1 MRQPCHGCAPGPR
14 RKSALLRAPSP
25 PPRCDAHC
33 GRRPAG
39 IAAGS
44 HDDYSRTQGNP
55 MSHASAS
62 LAAPSMPL
70 SGRIRM
76 LAAILLVV
84 VVSEAIGS
92 ATFNVG
98 PGKIILQPMLWAIFI
113 GAIVAALGQRLPAG
127 LNIDTAMQ
135 TRISG
140 YLQYALLPFLAKL
153 GLMVGGALPQVRE
166 AGWALV
172 FQEFGHFFGTMAV
185 GLPLA
190 LLLGIKREAIGATFS
205 VGREPSLAIIGER
218 YGMNSPEGRGVMA
231 EYITGTVIGALF
243 VALMAGFITSL
254 NIFDPRSLAMG
265 AGVGSGS
272 MMAAGVG
279 AIASQQTPEVAHQVA
294 ALAAAAN
301 LLTTVVGVYF
311 TLFIS
316 LPTTIFLYGKLEPV
330 LGRFSRGKAE
340 TVAADDEVT
349 QDAPAHGVK
358 MGFGDRLTAYVICGL
373 FALVGNRL
381 GYNVPFAD
389 ALPGMGI
396 IILLVVITDLVLRV
410 VPKLPAVF
418 VLSLIAMTA
427 GCPGVLPYSDQIIAM
442 VGKVNFLP
450 FTTVI
455 LAMAGLSILKDLP
468 AFRKLGWKIV
478 VVSLAANAGTF
489 LGATMI
495 AEFFH

>member
-1 MRQPCHGCAPGPR
+1 
-14 RKSALLRAPSP
+14 
-25 PPRCDAHC
+25 
-33 GRRPAG
+33 
-39 IAAGS
+39 
-44 HDDYSRTQGNP
+44 

-62 LAAPSMPL
+62 LAAPSMSL
-70 SGRIRM
+70 SSRIRM
-76 LAAILLVV
+76 LVVILMVV
-84 VVSEAIGS
+84 LISEAIGS
-92 ATFNVG
+92 MTFAVG
-98 PGKIILQPMLWAIFI
+98 PGKIVLQPMLWAIFI
-113 GAIVAALGQRLPAG
+113 GAVVAALGQRLPAG
-127 LNIDTAMQ
+127 AGVDTAMQ

-243 VALMAGFITSL
+243 VALLAGFITSL

-279 AIASQQTPEVAHQVA
+279 AIASQQTPEMAHQVA

-316 LPTTIFLYGKLEPV
+316 LPTTIWLYGKLEPV
-330 LGRFSRGKAE
+330 LGRFSRAKADE
-340 TVAADDEVT
+340 AVAADAVADET
-349 QDAPAHGVK
+349 PAHGSK
-358 MGFGDRLTAYVICGL
+358 LGFGDRLTAYAVCGL
-373 FALVGNRL
+373 FALVGNQF
-381 GYNVPFAD
+381 GYKVPILD
-389 ALPGMGI
+389 ALPGML
-396 IILLVVITDLVLRV
+396 IILALVVLTDLLLRV
-410 VPKLPAVF
+410 IPCCRPC
-418 VLSLIAMTA
+418 S
-427 GCPGVLPYSDQIIAM
+427 CCRCWP
-442 VGKVNFLP
+442 
-450 FTTVI
+450 
-455 LAMAGLSILKDLP
+455 
-468 AFRKLGWKIV
+468 
-478 VVSLAANAGTF
+478 
-489 LGATMI
+489 
-495 AEFFH
+495 

>member
-1 MRQPCHGCAPGPR
+1 MSQ
-14 RKSALLRAPSP
+14 
-25 PPRCDAHC
+25 
-33 GRRPAG
+33 AG
-39 IAAGS
+39 
-44 HDDYSRTQGNP
+44 
-55 MSHASAS
+55 AS
-62 LAAPSMPL
+62 LAMPAMSL
-70 SGRIRM
+70 SSRLRM
-76 LAAILLVV
+76 LVAILLVV
-84 VVSEAIGS
+84 LVSEAIGS
-92 ATFNVG
+92 VTFAVG
-98 PGKIILQPMLWAIFI
+98 PGKIVLQPMLWAIFI
-113 GAIVAALGQRLPAG
+113 GAVVAAFGQRLPANAG
-127 LNIDTAMQ
+127 IDTAMQ

-153 GLMVGGALPQVRE
+153 GLMVGGSLPQVRE

-172 FQEFGHFFGTMAV
+172 FQEFGHFFGTMAI

-316 LPTTIFLYGKLEPV
+316 LPTTVFLYGKLEPV
-330 LGRFSRGKAE
+330 LGRFSRGKAD
-340 TVAADDEVT
+340 TAADAAAATE
-349 QDAPAHGVK
+349 APSHAVK
-358 MGFGDRLTAYVICGL
+358 MGFGDRLTAYAVCGL
-373 FALVGNRL
+373 FALVGNQF
-381 GYNVPFAD
+381 GYKVPILD
-389 ALPGMGI
+389 ALPGMLI
-396 IILLVVITDLVLRV
+396 IILLVVIADLLLRV
-410 VPKLPAVF
+410 VPKLPAVA
-418 VLSLIAMTA
+418 VLSL
-427 GCPGVLPYSDQIIAM
+427 
-442 VGKVNFLP
+442 
-450 FTTVI
+450 
-455 LAMAGLSILKDLP
+455 
-468 AFRKLGWKIV
+468 
-478 VVSLAANAGTF
+478 
-489 LGATMI
+489 
-495 AEFFH
+495 

>member
-1 MRQPCHGCAPGPR
+1 
-14 RKSALLRAPSP
+14 
-25 PPRCDAHC
+25 
-33 GRRPAG
+33 
-39 IAAGS
+39 
-44 HDDYSRTQGNP
+44 
-55 MSHASAS
+55 MSHAGAS
-62 LAAPSMPL
+62 LAMPAMPL
-70 SGRIRM
+70 SSRIRM
-76 LAAILLVV
+76 LVAILLVV
-84 VVSEAIGS
+84 LVSEAIGS
-92 ATFNVG
+92 ATFAVG
-98 PGKIILQPMLWAIFI
+98 PGKIVLQPMLWAIFI
-113 GAIVAALGQRLPAG
+113 GAVVAAVGQRLPSG
-127 LNIDTAMQ
+127 VGIDTAMQ
-135 TRISG
+135 TCISG

-153 GLMVGGALPQVRE
+153 GLMVGGSLPQVRE

-172 FQEFGHFFGTMAV
+172 FQEFGHFFGTMAI

-330 LGRFSRGKAE
+330 LGRFSRAKAE
-340 TVAADDEVT
+340 TAADTPAATE
-349 QDAPAHGVK
+349 APSHAVK
-358 MGFGDRLTAYVICGL
+358 MGFGDRLTAYAVCGL
-373 FALVGNRL
+373 FALVGNQF
-381 GYNVPFAD
+381 GYKVPILD
-389 ALPGMGI
+389 ALPGMLI
-396 IILLVVITDLVLRV
+396 IILLVVIADLLLRV
-410 VPKLPAVF
+410 VPKLPAVA
-418 VLSLIAMTA
+418 VLSLIAMTV
-427 GCPGVLPYSDQIIAM
+427 GCPGAVPYSNQIIAA
-442 VGKVNFLP
+442 VNKVNFLP

>member
-1 MRQPCHGCAPGPR
+1 
-14 RKSALLRAPSP
+14 
-25 PPRCDAHC
+25 
-33 GRRPAG
+33 
-39 IAAGS
+39 
-44 HDDYSRTQGNP
+44 
-55 MSHASAS
+55 MSHASVS

-84 VVSEAIGS
+84 VISEAIGS

-113 GAIVAALGQRLPAG
+113 GAIVAACGQRLPAG

-172 FQEFGHFFGTMAV
+172 FQEFGHFFGTMAI

-316 LPTTIFLYGKLEPV
+316 LPTTIFLYDKLEPV
-330 LGRFSRGKAE
+330 LGRFSRGKTGAAAVANDGAAQE
-340 TVAADDEVT
+340 T
-349 QDAPAHGVK
+349 PAHGAK

-396 IILLVVITDLVLRV
+396 IILLVVIADLVLRV

>member
-1 MRQPCHGCAPGPR
+1 
-14 RKSALLRAPSP
+14 
-25 PPRCDAHC
+25 
-33 GRRPAG
+33 
-39 IAAGS
+39 
-44 HDDYSRTQGNP
+44 

-62 LAAPSMPL
+62 LAAPSMSL
-70 SGRIRM
+70 SSRIRM
-76 LAAILLVV
+76 LVVILMVV
-84 VVSEAIGS
+84 LISEAIGS
-92 ATFNVG
+92 MTFAVG
-98 PGKIILQPMLWAIFI
+98 PGKIVLQPMLWAIFI
-113 GAIVAALGQRLPAG
+113 GAVVAALGQRLPAG
-127 LNIDTAMQ
+127 AGVDTAMQ

-243 VALMAGFITSL
+243 VALLAGFITSL

-279 AIASQQTPEVAHQVA
+279 AIASQQTPEMAHQVA

-316 LPTTIFLYGKLEPV
+316 LPTTIWLYGKLEPV
-330 LGRFSRGKAE
+330 LGRFARQGRRGRRRRCRGRR
-340 TVAADDEVT
+340 
-349 QDAPAHGVK
+349 DARP
-358 MGFGDRLTAYVICGL
+358 RLQAGLRRSPHRLCGL
-373 FALVGNRL
+373 RPVRAGGQPVRLQGADPGRAAGHAHHPGAGGADRPAAARDPQAAGRVRAVGAGHDRRL
-381 GYNVPFAD
+381 PRRA
-389 ALPGMGI
+389 A
-396 IILLVVITDLVLRV
+396 VLRADHRAGGQGQ
-410 VPKLPAVF
+410 LPA
-418 VLSLIAMTA
+418 LHH
-427 GCPGVLPYSDQIIAM
+427 GDPGDGRPVHPQ
-442 VGKVNFLP
+442 
-450 FTTVI
+450 
-455 LAMAGLSILKDLP
+455 DLP

>member
-1 MRQPCHGCAPGPR
+1 MQ
-14 RKSALLRAPSP
+14 RKSSAAVMVARYLCRENPEAALCTGTDAPLPCVAPTSN
-25 PPRCDAHC
+25 RSARFQ
-33 GRRPAG
+33 GKSMLNAS
-39 IAAGS
+39 S
-44 HDDYSRTQGNP
+44 H
-55 MSHASAS
+55 
-62 LAAPSMPL
+62 LAAPSM
-70 SGRIRM
+70 SVAARVRM
-76 LAAILLVV
+76 LAAVLLVV
-84 VVSEAIGS
+84 VISEAIGS
-92 ATFNVG
+92 ATFSVG

-113 GAIVAALGQRLPAG
+113 GAVLAACAQRGPAS
-127 LNIDTAMQ
+127 LRIDAAIQ
-135 TRISG
+135 TRIGS

-172 FQEFGHFFGTMAV
+172 FQEFGHFFGTMAI

-243 VALMAGFITSL
+243 VAVLAGFITSL

-279 AIASQQTPEVAHQVA
+279 AIASQQTPEVARHVA

-316 LPTTIFLYGKLEPV
+316 LPTTIWLYGKLEPV
-330 LGRFSRGKAE
+330 LGRFSRSKEESPAA
-340 TVAADDEVT
+340 VAAVT
-349 QDAPAHGVK
+349 AQDAPAHNAPLS
-358 MGFGDRLTAYVICGL
+358 FGDRLTAYVACGL

-381 GYNVPFAD
+381 GYNVPFMD
-389 ALPGMGI
+389 ALPGMAF
-396 IILLVVITDLVLRV
+396 IILLVVVADTLLRV
-410 VPKLPAVF
+410 LPKLPAVF
-418 VLSLIAMTA
+418 VLSVLAMTA
-427 GCPGVLPYSDQIIAM
+427 GCPGVLPYSEEIIGM
-442 VGKVNFLP
+442 VNKVNFLP

>member
-1 MRQPCHGCAPGPR
+1 
-14 RKSALLRAPSP
+14 
-25 PPRCDAHC
+25 
-33 GRRPAG
+33 
-39 IAAGS
+39 
-44 HDDYSRTQGNP
+44 
-55 MSHASAS
+55 MSYASAS
-62 LAAPSMPL
+62 LAAPSMSL
-70 SGRIRM
+70 SARVRM

-84 VVSEAIGS
+84 VISEAIGS
-92 ATFNVG
+92 VTFSVG
-98 PGKIILQPMLWAIFI
+98 PGKIVLQPMLWAIFI
-113 GAIVAALGQRLPAG
+113 GAIVAAFGQRLPVGRA
-127 LNIDTAMQ
+127 IDKAMQ

-172 FQEFGHFFGTMAV
+172 FQEFGHFFGTMAI

-279 AIASQQTPEVAHQVA
+279 AIASQQTPEMAHQVA

-330 LGRFSRGKAE
+330 LGRFSRGKA
-340 TVAADDEVT
+340 DEAVV
-349 QDAPAHGVK
+349 DNSVSEDVPAHNSK
-358 MGFGDRLTAYVICGL
+358 LGFGDRLTAYVICGL

-381 GYNVPFAD
+381 GYNVPFMD

-396 IILLVVITDLVLRV
+396 IILLVVLTDLILRV

-427 GCPGVLPYSDQIIAM
+427 GCPGVLPYSDQIIAL

>member
-1 MRQPCHGCAPGPR
+1 
-14 RKSALLRAPSP
+14 
-25 PPRCDAHC
+25 
-33 GRRPAG
+33 
-39 IAAGS
+39 
-44 HDDYSRTQGNP
+44 
-55 MSHASAS
+55 MSHASLG

-70 SGRIRM
+70 SSRLRM

-84 VVSEAIGS
+84 AIAEAIGS
-92 ATFNVG
+92 VSFTVG
-98 PGKIILQPMLWAIFI
+98 PGKIVLQPMLWAIFV
-113 GAIVAALGQRLPAG
+113 GAVVAGFGQRLPAG
-127 LNIDTAMQ
+127 MGVDTAMQ
-135 TRISG
+135 ARISG
-140 YLQYALLPFLAKL
+140 YLPYALLPFLAKL

-172 FQEFGHFFGTMAV
+172 FQEFGHFFGTMAI

-218 YGMNSPEGRGVMA
+218 FGMNSPEGRGVMA

-243 VALMAGFITSL
+243 VALLAGFITSL
-254 NIFDPRSLAMG
+254 GIFDPRSLAMG

-279 AIASQQTPEVAHQVA
+279 AIASQQTPDMAHQVA

-316 LPTTIFLYGKLEPV
+316 LPTTIWLYGRLEPV
-330 LGRFSRGKAE
+330 LGRFSRGKAQSAA
-340 TVAADDEVT
+340 AAD
-349 QDAPAHGVK
+349 AGAGAAAHAVK
-358 MGFGDRLTAYVICGL
+358 LGFGDRLTAYVVCGL
-373 FALVGNRL
+373 FTLVGNQL
-381 GYNVPFAD
+381 GYKVPVLD
-389 ALPGMGI
+389 ALPGMAI
-396 IILLVVITDLVLRV
+396 IVLLVVITDLLLRLA
-410 VPKLPAVF
+410 PRLPAVF
-418 VLSLIAMTA
+418 VLSVLAMTA
-427 GCPGVLPYSDQIIAM
+427 GCPGVLPYSDQVIAL
-442 VGKVNFLP
+442 VNKVNFLP

>member
-1 MRQPCHGCAPGPR
+1 
-14 RKSALLRAPSP
+14 
-25 PPRCDAHC
+25 
-33 GRRPAG
+33 
-39 IAAGS
+39 
-44 HDDYSRTQGNP
+44 

-84 VVSEAIGS
+84 VISEAIGS

-113 GAIVAALGQRLPAG
+113 GAIVAAFGQRMPAG

-340 TVAADDEVT
+340 TAAADDEVT

-396 IILLVVITDLVLRV
+396 IILLVVLTDLVLRV

>member
-1 MRQPCHGCAPGPR
+1 
-14 RKSALLRAPSP
+14 
-25 PPRCDAHC
+25 
-33 GRRPAG
+33 
-39 IAAGS
+39 
-44 HDDYSRTQGNP
+44 
-55 MSHASAS
+55 
-62 LAAPSMPL
+62 
-70 SGRIRM
+70 
-76 LAAILLVV
+76 
-84 VVSEAIGS
+84 
-92 ATFNVG
+92 
-98 PGKIILQPMLWAIFI
+98 
-113 GAIVAALGQRLPAG
+113 
-127 LNIDTAMQ
+127 
-135 TRISG
+135 
-140 YLQYALLPFLAKL
+140 
-153 GLMVGGALPQVRE
+153 
-166 AGWALV
+166 
-172 FQEFGHFFGTMAV
+172 
-185 GLPLA
+185 
-190 LLLGIKREAIGATFS
+190 
-205 VGREPSLAIIGER
+205 
-218 YGMNSPEGRGVMA
+218 
-231 EYITGTVIGALF
+231 
-243 VALMAGFITSL
+243 
-254 NIFDPRSLAMG
+254 
-265 AGVGSGS
+265 

-279 AIASQQTPEVAHQVA
+279 AIASQQTPEMAHQVA

-330 LGRFSRGKAE
+330 LGRFSRGKNEA
-340 TVAADDEVT
+340 VVDDSVSEDV
-349 QDAPAHGVK
+349 PAHGAK

-396 IILLVVITDLVLRV
+396 IVLLVVITDLILRV

-489 LGATMI
+489 MGATMI

>member
-1 MRQPCHGCAPGPR
+1 
-14 RKSALLRAPSP
+14 
-25 PPRCDAHC
+25 
-33 GRRPAG
+33 
-39 IAAGS
+39 
-44 HDDYSRTQGNP
+44 
-55 MSHASAS
+55 MSYASAS
-62 LAAPSMPL
+62 LAAPSMSL
-70 SGRIRM
+70 SARVRM

-84 VVSEAIGS
+84 VISEAIGS
-92 ATFNVG
+92 VTFSVG
-98 PGKIILQPMLWAIFI
+98 PGKIVLQPMLWAIFI
-113 GAIVAALGQRLPAG
+113 GAIVAAFGQRLPVGSA
-127 LNIDTAMQ
+127 IDKAMQ

-172 FQEFGHFFGTMAV
+172 FQEFGHFFGTMAI

-279 AIASQQTPEVAHQVA
+279 AIASQQTPEMAHQVA

-330 LGRFSRGKAE
+330 LGRFSRGKA
-340 TVAADDEVT
+340 DEAVV
-349 QDAPAHGVK
+349 DNSVSEDVLAHNSK
-358 MGFGDRLTAYVICGL
+358 LGFGDRLTAYVICGL

-381 GYNVPFAD
+381 GYNVPFMD

-396 IILLVVITDLVLRV
+396 IILLVVLTDLILRV

-427 GCPGVLPYSDQIIAM
+427 GCPGVLPYSDQIIAL

>member
-1 MRQPCHGCAPGPR
+1 
-14 RKSALLRAPSP
+14 
-25 PPRCDAHC
+25 
-33 GRRPAG
+33 
-39 IAAGS
+39 
-44 HDDYSRTQGNP
+44 
-55 MSHASAS
+55 MSHASMS
-62 LAAPSMPL
+62 LAAPSMSL
-70 SGRIRM
+70 AARVRM

-84 VVSEAIGS
+84 VISEAIGS
-92 ATFNVG
+92 VTFAVG
-98 PGKIILQPMLWAIFI
+98 PGKIVLQPMLWAIFI
-113 GAIVAALGQRLPAG
+113 GAIVAAFGQRMPEGAG
-127 LNIDTAMQ
+127 IDKAMQ

-172 FQEFGHFFGTMAV
+172 FQEFGHFFGTMAI

-279 AIASQQTPEVAHQVA
+279 AIASQQTPEMAHQVA

-330 LGRFSRGKAE
+330 LGRFSRSKS
-340 TVAADDEVT
+340 DDAVV
-349 QDAPAHGVK
+349 DASVSEDVPAHNAK

-381 GYNVPFAD
+381 GYNVPFMD

-396 IILLVVITDLVLRV
+396 IISLVVLTDLILRV

-427 GCPGVLPYSDQIIAM
+427 GCPGVLPYSDQIIAL

>member
-1 MRQPCHGCAPGPR
+1 
-14 RKSALLRAPSP
+14 
-25 PPRCDAHC
+25 
-33 GRRPAG
+33 
-39 IAAGS
+39 
-44 HDDYSRTQGNP
+44 
-55 MSHASAS
+55 MSLASAS
-62 LAAPSMPL
+62 LAAPSMSL
-70 SGRIRM
+70 SARVRM

-84 VVSEAIGS
+84 GISEAIGS
-92 ATFNVG
+92 VTFSVG
-98 PGKIILQPMLWAIFI
+98 PGKIVLQPMLWAIFI
-113 GAIVAALGQRLPAG
+113 GAIVAAFGQRLPVGAG
-127 LNIDTAMQ
+127 IDKAMQ

-172 FQEFGHFFGTMAV
+172 FQEFGHFFGTMAI

-190 LLLGIKREAIGATFS
+190 LLLGIKREAIGA

-279 AIASQQTPEVAHQVA
+279 AIASQQTPEMAHQVA

-330 LGRFSRGKAE
+330 LGRWSRGKASE
-340 TVAADDEVT
+340 SVVDDSVSEDV
-349 QDAPAHGVK
+349 PAHNAK

-381 GYNVPFAD
+381 GYNVPFMD

-396 IILLVVITDLVLRV
+396 IILLVVLTDLILRV

-427 GCPGVLPYSDQIIAM
+427 GCPGVLPYSDQIIAL

-489 LGATMI
+489 MGATMI

>member
-1 MRQPCHGCAPGPR
+1 
-14 RKSALLRAPSP
+14 
-25 PPRCDAHC
+25 
-33 GRRPAG
+33 
-39 IAAGS
+39 
-44 HDDYSRTQGNP
+44 
-55 MSHASAS
+55 MSLASAS
-62 LAAPSMPL
+62 LAAPSMSL
-70 SGRIRM
+70 SARVRM

-84 VVSEAIGS
+84 GISEAIGS
-92 ATFNVG
+92 VTFSVG
-98 PGKIILQPMLWAIFI
+98 PGKIVLQPMLWAIFI
-113 GAIVAALGQRLPAG
+113 GAIVAAFGQRLPVGAG
-127 LNIDTAMQ
+127 IDKAMQ

-172 FQEFGHFFGTMAV
+172 FQEFGHFFGTMAI

-279 AIASQQTPEVAHQVA
+279 AIASQQTPEMAHQVA

-330 LGRFSRGKAE
+330 LGRWSRGKTSE
-340 TVAADDEVT
+340 SVVDDSVSEDV
-349 QDAPAHGVK
+349 PAHNAK

-381 GYNVPFAD
+381 GYNVPFMD

-396 IILLVVITDLVLRV
+396 IILLVVLTDLILRV

-427 GCPGVLPYSDQIIAM
+427 GCPGVLPYSDQIIAL

-489 LGATMI
+489 MGATMI

>member
-1 MRQPCHGCAPGPR
+1 
-14 RKSALLRAPSP
+14 
-25 PPRCDAHC
+25 
-33 GRRPAG
+33 
-39 IAAGS
+39 
-44 HDDYSRTQGNP
+44 
-55 MSHASAS
+55 
-62 LAAPSMPL
+62 
-70 SGRIRM
+70 
-76 LAAILLVV
+76 
-84 VVSEAIGS
+84 
-92 ATFNVG
+92 VG
-98 PGKIILQPMLWAIFI
+98 PGKIVLQPMLWAIFV
-113 GAIVAALGQRLPAG
+113 GAVVAAFGQRLPAG
-127 LNIDTAMQ
+127 MGVDTAMQ
-135 TRISG
+135 ARISG
-140 YLQYALLPFLAKL
+140 YLPSALLPFLAKL

-172 FQEFGHFFGTMAV
+172 FQEFGHFFGTMAI

-218 YGMNSPEGRGVMA
+218 FGMNSPEGRGVMA

-243 VALMAGFITSL
+243 VALLAGFITSL
-254 NIFDPRSLAMG
+254 GIFDPRSLAMG

-279 AIASQQTPEVAHQVA
+279 AIASQQTPDMAHQVA

-316 LPTTIFLYGKLEPV
+316 LPTTIWLYGRLEPV
-330 LGRFSRGKAE
+330 LGRFSRGKAQSAA
-340 TVAADDEVT
+340 AAD
-349 QDAPAHGVK
+349 AGAGAAAHAVK
-358 MGFGDRLTAYVICGL
+358 LGFGDRLTAYVVCGL
-373 FALVGNRL
+373 FTLVGNQL
-381 GYNVPFAD
+381 GYKVPVLD
-389 ALPGMGI
+389 ALPGMAI
-396 IILLVVITDLVLRV
+396 IVLLVVITDLLLRLA
-410 VPKLPAVF
+410 PRLPAVF
-418 VLSLIAMTA
+418 VLSVLAMTA
-427 GCPGVLPYSDQIIAM
+427 GCPGVLPYSDQVIAL
-442 VGKVNFLP
+442 VNKVNFLP

>member
-1 MRQPCHGCAPGPR
+1 
-14 RKSALLRAPSP
+14 
-25 PPRCDAHC
+25 
-33 GRRPAG
+33 
-39 IAAGS
+39 
-44 HDDYSRTQGNP
+44 

-62 LAAPSMPL
+62 LAAPTMSL
-70 SGRIRM
+70 SSRVRM

-84 VVSEAIGS
+84 IVSEAIGS
-92 ATFNVG
+92 VTFAVG
-98 PGKIILQPMLWAIFI
+98 PGKIVLQPMLWAIFI
-113 GAIVAALGQRLPAG
+113 GAIVAAFGQRLPAG
-127 LNIDTAMQ
+127 AGIDTAMQ

-153 GLMVGGALPQVRE
+153 GLMVGGSLPQVRE

-172 FQEFGHFFGTMAV
+172 FQEFGHFFGTMAI

-279 AIASQQTPEVAHQVA
+279 AIASQQTPEMAHQVA

-330 LGRFSRGKAE
+330 LGRFSRAKAE
-340 TVAADDEVT
+340 PAAAAADAADGEVPSHS
-349 QDAPAHGVK
+349 AK
-358 MGFGDRLTAYVICGL
+358 MGFGDRLTAYAICGL

-381 GYNVPFAD
+381 GYNVPFLD
-389 ALPGMGI
+389 ALPGMAI
-396 IILLVVITDLVLRV
+396 IILLVVIADLLLRV
-410 VPKLPAVF
+410 VPKLPAVA
-418 VLSLIAMTA
+418 VLSLIAMTV
-427 GCPGVLPYSDQIIAM
+427 GCPGVLPYSDQIIAA

-489 LGATMI
+489 MGATLI

>member
-1 MRQPCHGCAPGPR
+1 
-14 RKSALLRAPSP
+14 
-25 PPRCDAHC
+25 
-33 GRRPAG
+33 
-39 IAAGS
+39 
-44 HDDYSRTQGNP
+44 

-113 GAIVAALGQRLPAG
+113 GAIVAAFGQRMPAG

-172 FQEFGHFFGTMAV
+172 FQEFGHFFGTMAI

-340 TVAADDEVT
+340 TVAAEDDAAT
-349 QDAPAHGVK
+349 QEAPAHGVK

>member
-1 MRQPCHGCAPGPR
+1 
-14 RKSALLRAPSP
+14 
-25 PPRCDAHC
+25 
-33 GRRPAG
+33 
-39 IAAGS
+39 
-44 HDDYSRTQGNP
+44 
-55 MSHASAS
+55 MSHASASAS

-84 VVSEAIGS
+84 VVAEAIGS

-113 GAIVAALGQRLPAG
+113 GAIVAAIGQRLPAG

-340 TVAADDEVT
+340 ATVAADEPVA
-349 QDAPAHGVK
+349 QDAPAHGAK

-427 GCPGVLPYSDQIIAM
+427 GCPGVLPYSDQIIAL

>member
-1 MRQPCHGCAPGPR
+1 
-14 RKSALLRAPSP
+14 
-25 PPRCDAHC
+25 
-33 GRRPAG
+33 
-39 IAAGS
+39 
-44 HDDYSRTQGNP
+44 
-55 MSHASAS
+55 MSYASAS
-62 LAAPSMPL
+62 LAAPSMSL
-70 SGRIRM
+70 SARVRM

-84 VVSEAIGS
+84 VISEAIGS
-92 ATFNVG
+92 VTFSVG
-98 PGKIILQPMLWAIFI
+98 PGKIVLQPMLWAIFI
-113 GAIVAALGQRLPAG
+113 GAIVAAFGQRLPVGSA
-127 LNIDTAMQ
+127 IDKAMQ

-172 FQEFGHFFGTMAV
+172 FQEFGHFFGTMAI

-279 AIASQQTPEVAHQVA
+279 AIASQQTPEMAHQVA

-330 LGRFSRGKAE
+330 LGRFARGKASE
-340 TVAADDEVT
+340 AKVDDSVSEDV
-349 QDAPAHGVK
+349 PAHGAK
-358 MGFGDRLTAYVICGL
+358 MGFGDRLTAYMVCGL

-381 GYNVPFAD
+381 GYNVPFMD

-396 IILLVVITDLVLRV
+396 IILLVVLTDLILRV

-427 GCPGVLPYSDQIIAM
+427 GCPGVLPYSDQIIAL

>member
-1 MRQPCHGCAPGPR
+1 
-14 RKSALLRAPSP
+14 
-25 PPRCDAHC
+25 
-33 GRRPAG
+33 
-39 IAAGS
+39 
-44 HDDYSRTQGNP
+44 

-62 LAAPSMPL
+62 LAMPAMSL
-70 SGRIRM
+70 SSRIRM
-76 LAAILLVV
+76 LVAILLVV
-84 VVSEAIGS
+84 LVSEAIGS
-92 ATFNVG
+92 VTFAVG
-98 PGKIILQPMLWAIFI
+98 PGKIVLQPMLWAIFI
-113 GAIVAALGQRLPAG
+113 GAVVAAFGQRLPANAG
-127 LNIDTAMQ
+127 IDTAMQ

-153 GLMVGGALPQVRE
+153 GLMVGGSLPQVRE

-172 FQEFGHFFGTMAV
+172 FQEFGHFFGTMAI

-279 AIASQQTPEVAHQVA
+279 AIASQQTPEMAHQVA

-330 LGRFSRGKAE
+330 LGRFSRAKAE
-340 TVAADDEVT
+340 PAAADT
-349 QDAPAHGVK
+349 AAANADAPAHSAK
-358 MGFGDRLTAYVICGL
+358 MGFGDRLTAYAICGL

-381 GYNVPFAD
+381 GYNVPFLD
-389 ALPGMGI
+389 ALPGMAI
-396 IILLVVITDLVLRV
+396 IILLVVIADLLLRV
-410 VPKLPAVF
+410 VPKLPAVA
-418 VLSLIAMTA
+418 VLSLIAMTV
-427 GCPGVLPYSDQIIAM
+427 GCPGVLPYSDQIIAA

-489 LGATMI
+489 MGATLI